1 MMWNYFANKILRNR
15 LSFIIVLGGLTAF
28 MAYRASHIQ
37 LSYEFAK
44 VLPVTD
50 PAFSDYE
57 NFKKM
62 FGEDG
67 SVMVI
72 GLQDSNLFSLAVLND
87 WYSLSNTIKNIDGIQ
102 DVLSVA
108 TLYNIIR
115 NDNLQ
120 RFDFKPLMTKPL
132 QSQMEADSLRDVIY
146 SLPFYNDLVI
156 NRKTN
161 ATVLAITFKKADLDS
176 KHRLEMVEQ
185 IKSASQIFSAKHK
198 IDLHYSGM
206 PYIRTA
212 IMNKVAGEMKLF
224 LLLGVLITVIIL
236 WIFFRSIASVLFS
249 IVVVIAGVIWSM
261 ATIELLNY
269 KITILTGLIP
279 PLIMVIGV
287 PNCIFLINK
296 YHSEFSKHGNKIKAL
311 TRMIT
316 TIGVSLFLANVT
328 TAIGFGVLY
337 FTNSS
342 FLTQFGVIAALNVT
356 LTYFITLIFIPIILS
371 FLPVPRPKEMMHLE
385 GKRINRIL
393 EIIDHLVHHHRKWI
407 YTIITIITLVSVYG
421 MMRID
426 MTGYVV
432 DDLPAK
438 DPVYNDLRFFET
450 NFKGVLP
457 FEIYIDTKK
466 PNGVF
471 ENNARV
477 LYKIKTL
484 QRILE
489 QYPELSRAVSVT
501 EVIKFSYQAYRGGD
515 KKYYVLPGI
524 GELKNLNEYASTVKG
539 SENKLK
545 SFIDSTK
552 QFTRVSIQMADVGS
566 TRIKELLKEIKPR
579 VDSVFESNN
588 YNVKLTGH
596 SLMFLKGNDYLLN
609 NLFESLLIEI
619 ILIALVGLALF
630 RSVRIILLSKLPC
643 LIPLIITAG
652 IMGFMGIRFK
662 PSTILIFSIAFGIAS
677 DGTIYFLAK
686 YRQELKQHK
695 RSISDAVSV
704 TIRETGLSMVYT
716 AVILFFGF
724 GIFAAS
730 GLGGTKALGIL
741 ISTTL
746 LVSMITNLVLLP
758 SILLSIDNWVS
769 KKEILSTPLIE
780 IEETEEGESNYEK

>member
-1 MMWNYFANKILRNR
+1 MWNYFANKILRNR
-15 LSFIIVLGGLTAF
+15 LAFIMVLGALTAF
-28 MAYRASHIQ
+28 MAYRASRIQ

-44 VLPVTD
+44 VLPETD
-50 PAFSDYE
+50 PAFNDYE

-72 GLQDSNLFSLAVLND
+72 GLQDSNLFSLDVLND
-87 WYSLSNTIKNIDGIQ
+87 WYSLSNAIKNIDGVQ

-108 TLYNIIR
+108 TLYNVIR
-115 NDNLQ
+115 NDSLQ
-120 RFDFKPLMTKPL
+120 RFDFQPLMNKPLL
-132 QSQMEADSLRDVIY
+132 SQTEADSLREVIY

-156 NRKTN
+156 NRKAN
-161 ATVLAITFKKADLDS
+161 ATILAITFKKADLDS
-176 KHRLEMVEQ
+176 KHRIEMIEQ
-185 IKSASQIFSAKHK
+185 IKSASQIFSKKHK

-212 IMNKVAGEMKLF
+212 IMNKVSGEMKLF
-224 LLLGVLITVIIL
+224 LLLGVLVTAIIL
-236 WIFFRSIASVLFS
+236 WIFFKSARSVMFSIA
-249 IVVVIAGVIWSM
+249 VVITGVVWSM
-261 ATIELLNY
+261 GTIELLNY

-316 TIGVSLFLANVT
+316 TTGVSLFLANVT

-342 FLTQFGVIAALNVT
+342 FLTQFGVIAALNVM

-371 FLPVPRPKEMMHLE
+371 FLPVPRSKEMMHLE
-385 GKRINRIL
+385 GKRINRVL
-393 EIIDHLVHHHRKWI
+393 GVIDHLVHHYRNWI
-407 YTIITIITLVSVYG
+407 YAIITTITLVSVYG

-438 DPVYNDLRFFET
+438 DPVYTDLRFFET

-457 FEIYIDTKK
+457 FEVFIDTKK

-484 QRILE
+484 QKLLE
-489 QYPELSRAVSVT
+489 QYPELSRAVSIT
-501 EVIKFSYQAYRGGD
+501 EAIKFSYQAYRGGD

-524 GELKNLNEYASTVKG
+524 VELKKLDEYASSVKG
-539 SENKLK
+539 NQGKLK

-552 QFTRVSIQMADVGS
+552 QYTRVSIQMADVGS

-579 VDSVFESNN
+579 IDSIFNSEMYDVN
-588 YNVKLTGH
+588 LTGH
-596 SLMFLKGNDYLLN
+596 SLMFLKGNDYLLE
-609 NLFESLLIEI
+609 NLIESLLIEI
-619 ILIALVGLALF
+619 ILITLVGLALF

-643 LIPLIITAG
+643 LIPLVITAG
-652 IMGFMGIRFK
+652 IMGFTDMRFK

-686 YRQELKQHK
+686 YRQELKHYK
-695 RSISDAVSV
+695 KNISEAVST
-704 TIRETGLSMVYT
+704 TIMDTGLSMIYT

-730 GLGGTKALGIL
+730 SFGGITALGIL
-741 ISTTL
+741 ISITL

-758 SILLSIDNWVS
+758 SILLSIDKWVS

-780 IEETEEGESNYEK
+780 IDETEEGDVVKEK